1 VPLCEEP
8 LDSLLVVLA
17 ELLPEPEPP
26 PEVIVSE
33 VWLSHSRSEA
43 LAQRCTLLEAAVW
56 DVEPLSDAELD
67 QDELNSTRSNWLV
80 VLELLPVFKSDVLP
94 YVLA

>member
-33 VWLSHSRSEA
+33 V
-43 LAQRCTLLEAAVW
+43 
-56 DVEPLSDAELD
+56 
-67 QDELNSTRSNWLV
+67 
-80 VLELLPVFKSDVLP
+80 
-94 YVLA
+94 